1 VLLHLVFKNG
11 ARRGRTGQQVIA
23 MNIKFAIWGSIFF
36 LGVIIVCIAY
46 YLFKMRNGSAPES
59 SVSIKVAGSVGVEKR
74 KHPRTDVNWPVSMET
89 SMGIV
94 SAEVKNISLGGAFIG
109 CTKPL
114 PMGEVFHMT
123 MTGPDNEPVSATAE
137 VVWSN
142 ANLSE
147 DKVVNRGMGIRFLK
161 MSDKHIQIVRR
172 LFPEGD

>member
-1 VLLHLVFKNG
+1 
-11 ARRGRTGQQVIA
+11 
-23 MNIKFAIWGSIFF
+23 MNVMRFGIWALILF
-36 LGVIIVCIAY
+36 LGFVSLWIAY
-46 YLFKMRNGSAPES
+46 YFFKTRTGSAPES
-59 SVSIKVAGSVGVEKR
+59 PVPLKLAGSFGAEKR

-94 SAEVKNISLGGAFIG
+94 PAKVTNISLGGAFIG
-109 CTKPL
+109 CQKPL
-114 PMGEVFHMT
+114 LVGEVFQMT

-142 ANLSE
+142 ANLPE

-161 MSDKHIQIVRR
+161 MSNKHIQIVRR